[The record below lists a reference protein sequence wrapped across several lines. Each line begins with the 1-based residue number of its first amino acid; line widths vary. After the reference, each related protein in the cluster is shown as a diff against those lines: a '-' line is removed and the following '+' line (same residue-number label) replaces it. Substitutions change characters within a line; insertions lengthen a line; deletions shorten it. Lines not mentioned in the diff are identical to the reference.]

1 MNDPEDVTAIY
12 KLDGIEFLPEG
23 FLELDPLLLKDEYE
37 FESKMD
43 EDLFREEQRRLKVL
57 RRK

>member
-12 KLDGIEFLPEG
+12 KIEGIEFLPEG

-43 EDLFREEQRRLKVL
+43 EELFREE
-57 RRK
+57 